1 MAEERNLVLYRKY
14 RPKDFDEVVGQDHVV
29 RALGNALATNRVAH
43 AYLFSGPR
51 GVGKTTI
58 ARIIAKSLNC
68 TGKERPCNSCDSCKQ
83 FNEGRAMDLIEIDAA
98 SNRGI
103 DEIRELREGV
113 RTVPSQG
120 KFKTYIIDECHQL
133 TKDAS
138 NALLK
143 TLEEP
148 PAHAVFILA
157 TTELDKVLQTI
168 ISRTQH
174 YVFRRPSVGDI
185 SARLQ
190 KIAKKEG
197 VILEPEGARL
207 IAFAAEGGMRDAE
220 SILGQIMAV
229 EDKKITRTEVEEVL
243 GIPRREGVKNLF
255 RLIAEKDIPESLKLV
270 QQFTDQGYESPQ
282 IMKVLMQYFR
292 NAFFLKIDPALKKY
306 VEEDLLPDEHECI
319 AEHLGKFAAADLS
332 RAVTLIFQNIQ
343 QFKKT
348 PIPQLPL
355 ELTVVELIVGSSSS
369 SQQV

>member
-1 MAEERNLVLYRKY
+1 MAESGNLVLYRKY
-14 RPKDFDEVVGQDHVV
+14 RPKDFDEVVGQEHVV
-29 RALGNALATNRVAH
+29 RALANALKLNRVAH

-68 TGKERPCNSCDSCKQ
+68 AGKERPCNICDSCKQ

-113 RTVPSQG
+113 RTVPTQG

-133 TKDAS
+133 TKDAF

-157 TTELDKVLQTI
+157 TTELDKVLPTV

-174 YVFRRPSVGDI
+174 YVFRRPGIADI
-185 SARLQ
+185 CARLQ

-197 VILEPEGARL
+197 TALDPEGARL
-207 IAFAAEGGMRDAE
+207 IAFAAEGGLRDAE

-229 EDKKITRTEVEEVL
+229 EDKKITRADVEEVL
-243 GIPRREGVKNLF
+243 GIPRREGVKTLF
-255 RLIAEKDIPESLKLV
+255 RLIAEKNIPESLKIV
-270 QQFTDQGYESPQ
+270 QEFFDQGYESAQ
-282 IMKVLMQYFR
+282 IMKILLQYFR

-306 VEEDLLPDEHECI
+306 VEDEMLPDEHECI

-332 RAVTLIFQNIQ
+332 RAVNLILQNMQ

-355 ELTVVELIVGSSSS
+355 ELAVVELIAGG
-369 SQQV
+369 QQTV